1 MTEQIRVLIVDD
13 HSLVVDGLTSRLKRS
28 GFIEVVGSA
37 PNGKEGIIAAREL
50 KPDVV
55 LMDINM
61 PEMDGIIAAEI
72 LAEEMS
78 DLKLLVLSIHDDRE
92 YILDVARLGAKGYVL
107 KSASAEEMV
116 TAIKTVH
123 QGGSHYSREIA
134 DILLQREQKKISTL
148 TDREQTIIGMLAR
161 GLSSKQMASELDI
174 SVRTVETHRRNI
186 KQKLKISNTAELV
199 LYAIDYGLMGQQ
211 E

>member
-13 HSLVVDGLTSRLKRS
+13 HSLVVDGLTSRLTRS

-37 PNGKEGIIAAREL
+37 ANGKEGIIAAREL

-134 DILLQREQKKISTL
+134 DILLQREKKKISTL
-148 TDREQTIIGMLAR
+148 TDREQTIIGMLAK

-186 KQKLKISNTAELV
+186 KQKLNINNTAELV
-199 LYAIDYGLMGQQ
+199 LYAIDYGLMDQ
-211 E
+211 